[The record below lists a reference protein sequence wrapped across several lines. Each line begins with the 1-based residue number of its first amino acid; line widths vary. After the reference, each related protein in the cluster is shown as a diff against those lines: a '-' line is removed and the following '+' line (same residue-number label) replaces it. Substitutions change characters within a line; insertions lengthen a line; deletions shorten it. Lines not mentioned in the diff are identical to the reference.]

1 MPEGKR
7 RYKATIDGESYT
19 IVGPKSQEH
28 MKTVA
33 ETVDEQLSQLKE
45 LTKGLSSEKRA
56 MLLAI
61 NAVSDQL
68 SMQKELEEI
77 KEKMKQDTE
86 KDSQE

>member
-33 ETVDEQLSQLKE
+33 ETVDEQLNQLKE
-45 LTKGLSSEKRA
+45 LTKGLSTEKRA
-56 MLLAI
+56 ILLAI

-68 SMQKELEEI
+68 SMHKELEEI
-77 KEKMKQDTE
+77 KDKINQGTKKDRQD
-86 KDSQE
+86 

>member
-68 SMQKELEEI
+68 SMHKELEEI

-86 KDSQE
+86 KDTQE